1 MARTIVVCGYGNGI
15 SDGVARKFGAE
26 GFQVALVA
34 RSKDKLD
41 EAAAAL
47 RDAGVNAK
55 AFPSDLSDA
64 AAIKTM
70 IGQVRSA
77 FGPISVVHYNGYT
90 FGAGDLTTSDPKE
103 LHNVLDVAV
112 HGLLIT
118 LPEALP
124 DLAAEKGA
132 FLVTG
137 GGFAYY
143 DPGADGMAVQFN
155 AMGIAV
161 SKAAQKKMVG
171 LLHQKLKPQGVFVG
185 EVVVQG
191 IVKGTAFDAAGNA
204 TLEPSTVGDAFWSLY
219 QARADASVAVG

>member
-1 MARTIVVCGYGNGI
+1 MARTIVVCGYGSGI

-41 EAAAAL
+41 KAATEL
-47 RDAGVNAK
+47 RDQGIDAR
-55 AFPSDLSDA
+55 AFPTDLADA
-64 AAIKTM
+64 GAVKKM
-70 IGQVRSA
+70 LGDVRNA

-90 FGAGDLTTSDPKE
+90 FGAGDLTQSDPQE
-103 LHNVLDVAV
+103 LRNVLDVAV

-118 LPEALP
+118 LQETLP
-124 DLAAEKGA
+124 DLKAQQGA

-137 GGFAYY
+137 GGFAFY
-143 DPGADGMAVQFN
+143 DSGADAMAVQFN

-171 LLHQKLKPQGVFVG
+171 LLHQKLKPEGVFVG

-191 IVKGTAFDAAGNA
+191 IVKGTAFDAAGQA
-204 TLEPSTVGDAFWSLY
+204 TLEPSAVGDKFWSLY
-219 QARADASVAVG
+219 QARSEASMAIS